1 MAIRE
6 FGQSLLADVRKRK
19 DDQAKKNKPST
30 LDKAL
35 MVGAA
40 VIPMIGA
47 SKVTEQFNNFSQN
60 KEVLDTNI
68 MLTAAERV
76 DKKLN
81 AVTAA
86 LDKKGFS
93 AKQYFLEEQAE
104 RDMEAALAQNE
115 KFNKD
120 TASQTLYKNTFRND
134 FMKDQQTIAKAELAA
149 SQYEQALEAQERF
162 KASGTKEQAFALGQS
177 KLARGPLTAFFG
189 AEKREAAAVESY
201 RSSMFAQSAGRLAMF
216 DEVLKTTGGDF
227 VEARK
232 IEKTLNLD
240 ESRTDRPVHRQEV
253 LPNGVVIQITGQK
266 DVNGKVTWNRKPED
280 IERFDIRSDLG
291 KTQALLA
298 QFNVVEKLLTDIDS
312 AGQSAAIKEDF
323 KMLPKTE
330 AEFEKNMEIYKKY
343 IQSNGLVT
351 LSAEQTAGK
360 KLLAESLIKLVNSE
374 SYVREQ
380 ADYERGEVEIAELK
394 STIAANNEGVTG
406 EQLEKIFKD
415 NKKLQDA
422 LTTNNTIA
430 VNLAN
435 RKTEVALQVYQAYPT
450 IDPEYVRETAPVSE
464 VEAPVS
470 EVEAPITNTGASFV
484 GADATADDSKGVRF
498 NNWLNIKEDLEKEKG
513 NEWYGKAGS
522 DGTFLQFETAAQGV
536 RAADKVLISYANKNI
551 NTVSDVIAAWAP
563 PTDNNPTEDY
573 IDYVADS
580 LGIDEEAVIDLNDP
594 EVRAD
599 LLSAMSMLE
608 SEKEVSPDEILS
620 LIASASAEAKAEA
633 ETKIISS
640 SPPKPQRK
648 VFGIK
653 TTSGKNLQTVKEDL
667 DRLDTELLEDLPTTQ
682 RKRLLKRRAK
692 AQVELDKFERV
703 AKIKDPTYTSTP
715 SKIYAV
721 RMLEEDKR
729 TMSQEDAIANYVS
742 RMKGEI
748 K

>member
-620 LIASASAEAKAEA
+620 LIASANAEAKAEA